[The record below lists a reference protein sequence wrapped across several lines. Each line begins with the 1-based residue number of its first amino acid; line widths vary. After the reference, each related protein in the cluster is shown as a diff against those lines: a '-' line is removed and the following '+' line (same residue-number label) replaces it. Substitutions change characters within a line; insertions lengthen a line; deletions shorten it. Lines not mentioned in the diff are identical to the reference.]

1 MPNSLSPAHFS
12 AAFDQSAVGMA
23 LVGLDGRWLEV
34 NAALCAMLGY
44 RRDELLALTFHD
56 IAVLDELPQ
65 DRALAARL
73 LSGEL
78 ASCQL
83 EKRYRQ
89 PGGAIVWGL
98 LNVTL
103 GRESCGAPLCFFVQ
117 VVDITAQK
125 RAQEERDALFALS
138 PDLLAVAT
146 TEGALLQVNPAWRE
160 VLGWDEATLLARPY
174 YEMIHPDDLAHTR
187 DLLQGLTE
195 GGPVHRMRNRQR
207 HADGSWRWIEWSNRL
222 GPDGRLFAS
231 GRDVTEQIENE
242 ARLRGQE
249 QKIRLLIEHANDAFL
264 GMDRHGVVT
273 EWNRQAETTFGWSA
287 NDIIGQP
294 MADLLAPA
302 RLRQAHLDGMAA
314 FLRSCAHAPVLP
326 AHKRVEVPALR
337 KDGSEILV
345 EFSVGVVLLDGEPWF
360 HAFLRDVSKQR
371 RLSDQLHYRAT
382 HDFLTGLPNR
392 YEFISRLQ
400 LALAMPGAA
409 PAVLFIDLD
418 GFKAVNDVFGHDAG
432 DAVLIEFSRRLLATV
447 GEQGLAA
454 RLAGDEFVVLLE
466 TGEDAEALCAA
477 ILGAASLPYA
487 LPQGC
492 NPVTASV
499 GLALA
504 TPGESVDTLLA
515 RADSA
520 MYAAKR
526 AGKHCYAFGRRG
538 QWTVKAGPE

>member
-1 MPNSLSPAHFS
+1 MPNICSPTDFS

-23 LVGLDGRWLEV
+23 LVGLLGDWLEV

-44 RRDELLALTFHD
+44 SREALLDLKFHD
-56 IAVLDELPQ
+56 IAERDDLAR
-65 DRALAARL
+65 DRDLAARL
-73 LSGEL
+73 LSGEIP
-78 ASCQL
+78 SCQL

-98 LNVTL
+98 LSVTL
-103 GRESCGAPLCFFVQ
+103 SRDAGGAPHCFFVQ

-125 RAQEERDALFALS
+125 RALEERDALFALA
-138 PDLLAVAT
+138 PDLLAIAT
-146 TEGALLQVNPAWRE
+146 PEGALLQVNPAWRE
-160 VLGWDEATLLARPY
+160 VLGWDEAPLLERPF
-174 YEMIHPDDLAHTR
+174 YEWIHPDDVARTR
-187 DLLQGLTE
+187 ARLLNLP
-195 GGPVHRMRNRQR
+195 GGGALHGIRNRQR
-207 HADGSWRWIEWSNRL
+207 HADGGWRWIEWSNRL

-242 ARLRGQE
+242 ARLRAQE

-264 GMDRHGVVT
+264 GMDRHGVIT
-273 EWNRQAETTFGWSA
+273 EWNRAAETTFGWRA
-287 NDIIGQP
+287 IEAIGQP
-294 MADLLAPA
+294 MVELLAPA
-302 RLRQAHLDGMAA
+302 RLRQAHLDGIAA
-314 FLRSCAHAPVLP
+314 FLRAGTREAR
-326 AHKRVEVPALR
+326 KRTEAPALR

-345 EFSVGVVLLDGEPWF
+345 EFTVCVVPVDGEPWF
-360 HAFLRDVSKQR
+360 HAFLRDVSKER

-392 YEFISRLQ
+392 YEFMGRLQ

-409 PAVLFIDLD
+409 PALLFIDLD
-418 GFKAVNDVFGHDAG
+418 GFKAVNDICGHETG
-432 DAVLIEFSRRLLATV
+432 DAVLIEFGERLLAQV
-447 GEQGLAA
+447 GAQGLAA
-454 RLAGDEFVVLLE
+454 RLAGDEFVVLLDTSE
-466 TGEDAEALCAA
+466 GAEALCAA
-477 ILGAASLPYA
+477 ILGAASRPYA

-492 NPVTASV
+492 SPISASI

-538 QWTVKAGPE
+538 EWTVKAGPE